1 MLTRASLSKK
11 NQFVIFFLMDGVTLA
26 EQVLQCQSRMELVGN
41 RTLEKFFDDAYCLHL
56 NSQLVL
62 LLCSKVDEVG
72 SHAVLLTTPQL
83 IHT

>member
-1 MLTRASLSKK
+1 
-11 NQFVIFFLMDGVTLA
+11 MDGVTLA

-41 RTLEKFFDDAYCLHL
+41 HTLEKLFDTAFMF
-56 NSQLVL
+56 NSWLVL
-62 LLCSKVDEVG
+62 LLCSKVDDVG